1 MDLGTLVTRHG
12 RYRPDHTAVVFGDQ
26 RFTWEAFNRRV
37 NRCANAL
44 RAAGVVKGDRVA
56 VILPNRLELL
66 ELYWASAKLGSVVVP
81 LSPLLQENG
90 IQSLLA
96 DSAPKVLVT
105 DSVTAPMVERIRPR
119 LDFGAELEVLVVAGG
134 AAPTRV
140 CSYAEALRQASE
152 DEPPPSGVTGE
163 DLFNICYS
171 SGTTG
176 LPKGITHSHN
186 VRANY
191 GAHFAAAFR
200 MTPESVVLHSGSIVF
215 NGAFVTLMP
224 SFFLGGTYVLQGQFD
239 PAEFIATVERE
250 QVTHVMLV
258 PSQIIAILTS
268 PKFSAKALQSLE
280 MILSLG
286 APLHHRYKE
295 MLHEALPHRLYELYG
310 LTEGFVTIL
319 DRTDFRRKMDSVG
332 ACPPLFEIR
341 ICDDEGNDLPVGEVG
356 EIVGRGPILMP
367 GYYNRPDLTAEAIR
381 DGWLYTGDLGRLDE
395 DGYLYLVDR
404 KKDMIVSGGVN
415 VYPRD
420 IEDVLF
426 QHESV
431 VEAAVFGVDDEKWG
445 EVPVA
450 AVVLGEAAVEKDAEG
465 IRAWV
470 NERVGAK
477 YQRLGEVVILE
488 AMPRNVAGKTLKRE
502 LRADYEKNNQ
512 RGRARR

>member
-12 RYRPDHTAVVFGDQ
+12 RYRPDHAAVVFGDQ
-26 RFTWEAFNRRV
+26 RLTWKAFNHRV

-44 RAAGVVKGDRVA
+44 RELGVVKGDRVA
-56 VILPNRLELL
+56 AILPNRLELL

-90 IQSLLA
+90 VQSLLA

-105 DSVTAPMVERIRPR
+105 DSATAPMLQRIRPH
-119 LDFGAELEVLVVAGG
+119 LDFGSELEVLVVAGG
-134 AAPTRV
+134 PAPPRTR
-140 CSYAEALRQASE
+140 SYAEVLRQASE
-152 DEPPPSGVTGE
+152 DEPPQSNVMGT

-176 LPKGITHSHN
+176 LPKGITHSHD

-224 SFFLGGTYVLQGQFD
+224 SFFLGGTYILQAQFD
-239 PAEFIATVERE
+239 PEEFIATVERE
-250 QVTHVMLV
+250 RVTHVMLV
-258 PSQIIAILTS
+258 PSQIIAILNS
-268 PKFSAKALQSLE
+268 PKFSPRALRSLE

-286 APLHHRYKE
+286 APLHHRHKE
-295 MLHEALPHRLYELYG
+295 ILHEALPHRLYELYG

-319 DRTDFRRKMDSVG
+319 DRNDFRRKMDSVG
-332 ACPPLFEIR
+332 SCPPLFEIR
-341 ICDDEGNDLPVGEVG
+341 ICGDDGSDVPVGEVG

-381 DGWLYTGDLGRLDE
+381 DGWLFTGDLGRLDE

-420 IEDVLF
+420 IEDVVF

-431 VEAAVFGVDDEKWG
+431 VEAAVFGVEDDKWG
-445 EVPVA
+445 EVPVV
-450 AVVLGEAAVEKDAEG
+450 AVVLEENAAEGDAER
-465 IRAWV
+465 IRAWA

-477 YQRLGEVVILE
+477 YQRLREVVILD

-502 LRADYEKNNQ
+502 LRADYEKNKQ
-512 RGRARR
+512 RARARR